1 MDTIIGLLGSGGQA
15 DEVASYL
22 DGIQVDFRAVDAAYV
37 EASKPDIIDIKSAQD
52 KADTPVIAAVG
63 APGLRKAMVEKWPG
77 HSYFT
82 LTSQHANVNPGTQI
96 GEGTVI
102 APATVV
108 TTNVRI
114 GKHTLINIGATI
126 NHDCTVGDFV
136 TISPGVHIAGKVTIG
151 NGVFIGIGASISNG
165 VRIAAG
171 SVIGAGAVVLEDVT
185 AENSV
190 MVGVPAK
197 LVKNNEGWLSE
208 I

>member
-1 MDTIIGLLGSGGQA
+1 VGS
-15 DEVASYL
+15 
-22 DGIQVDFRAVDAAYV
+22 
-37 EASKPDIIDIKSAQD
+37 
-52 KADTPVIAAVG
+52 
-63 APGLRKAMVEKWPG
+63 
-77 HSYFT
+77 
-82 LTSQHANVNPGTQI
+82 
-96 GEGTVI
+96 
-102 APATVV
+102 
-108 TTNVRI
+108 
-114 GKHTLINIGATI
+114 
-126 NHDCTVGDFV
+126 FV

-151 NGVFIGIGASISNG
+151 DGVFIGIGASISNG